1 MALPGPVGLYDPRN
15 EHDACGLGFVV
26 DLKGGPSHRTVE
38 MGLEILRRLAHRG
51 AAGSDPS
58 TGDGAGILVQVPH
71 RYFERVLYHD
81 GKELPLAGDYGV
93 AQCFLSRDDIK
104 RELQMKT
111 LTDIVRY
118 HNQKVIGW
126 RDVPVDIRV
135 VGPVARASMP
145 VMKQLFIARMS
156 DSRAFERTL
165 FMIRKRAGKMCS
177 AKGYGDDFYVASLSS
192 KTVVY
197 KGLMLPEKLTDF
209 FGDLQA
215 DDFQSRLALVHSRFS
230 TNTFPTWER
239 AHPYR
244 RIAHNGEINTLRGNQ
259 NWMRAR
265 ESLLASKL
273 FEEHLSDFKPIIR
286 PDGSDSASLDNVV
299 DFLVAGGRS
308 LPHVMMMLVPEA
320 WATQADMPEHKR
332 AFYEY
337 HASLVEPW
345 DGPAALVFTDGDVIG
360 ATLDRNG
367 LRPAK
372 YVVTKSG
379 LVVMSSEL
387 GVLTFPPEDIVEKG
401 RLAPG
406 KMFLVDVNQRRIVSD
421 EEIKREVATRKPYGE
436 WVSRNKIELAH
447 LPDVPALFSLDR
459 DERARLW
466 RAFGY
471 TREDMSVLLAPM
483 AMNGEEPTG
492 SMGTDIPVAV
502 LSDRPVTLFRYFK
515 QQFAQV
521 TNPPIDPI
529 REDLV
534 MSLVSCVGGE
544 GNLLEETPGQCRL
557 LELPHPILTNGDLAK
572 LLRATGEFR
581 AATLPA
587 HFAAAGDPAEALKSA
602 IEDLQ
607 ARASR
612 AVDEGHS
619 ILVVTDRGVTAH
631 HVPIPSLL
639 AVAAVHHHLI
649 REGKRVRVGLVAE
662 SGDAREVADIAL
674 LIGFGAGAVNPYLAF
689 ESITELVQ
697 EQPALADKAAA
708 DLATATKNYIHALK
722 KGLLKVMSKM
732 GISTIASYHG
742 AQIFEAIGISKDVV
756 DAYFTGT
763 SSPLGGIGIAEI
775 AAEAR
780 MRHAEGFAP
789 ADPTRDLDVG
799 GVYAWRATGERHLWT
814 PSSVASL
821 QKAVR
826 LSDAKSYAEYASF
839 INDQSQRPLTL
850 RGLLDLVPVGPPVP
864 LAEVEEARS
873 IVHRFAT
880 GAMSFGSISKEAHE
894 NLAVAMNRIGGRS
907 NTGEGGEDEARYALD
922 AKGASRRSSIKQVA
936 SGRFGVTAHYLVNA
950 DELQIKMAQGA
961 KPGEGGQLPGHKVDS
976 VIARVRH
983 STQGVTLISPPPH
996 HDIYSIEDL
1005 AQLIF
1010 DLKNVN
1016 PRARISVKLVS
1027 ETGVGTVAA
1036 GVAKAHAD
1044 VILIAGHDGGTGA
1057 SPVSSIQ
1064 HAGTPWELGLA
1075 EVQQVLILNDLRSRV
1090 TLQVDGQ
1097 LKTGRDVAFAALFGA
1112 EEFGFATAPLV
1123 ASGCI
1128 MMRKCH
1134 LNTCPVGIATQ
1145 DPVLR
1150 ARFTGTPEH
1159 VVNYM
1164 FFVAEELRGIMATL
1178 GFRTVQEM
1186 VGRVECV
1193 VRREDIKQ
1201 PKARSLDFGRMLTAP
1216 KPSAVRHRTIE
1227 QDHGIAHVADRTLI
1241 ECARPALERGERVTI
1256 GFGITNA
1263 HRTFGAMLAGEV
1275 ARRFG
1280 ADGLA
1285 EGCIGI
1291 EVTGTA
1297 GQSFGAFATKGMT
1310 LSLEGDANDYV
1321 GKGLSGGILA
1331 VRPPEASTF
1340 VAADNVI
1347 VGNTVLYGA
1356 TSGRAFFAGRAGER
1370 FGVRNSG
1377 ASAVVEGTG
1386 DHGCEYMTGGVVVVL
1401 GPTGRNFGA
1410 GMSGGLAYV
1419 LDEDGAFASRCN
1431 LGMVG
1436 VEALE
1441 LDDEGRVFSLIEE
1454 HVARTNSL
1462 RGADLLARWAAVR
1475 TRFKKVIPTEYKRVL
1490 EQQKLGAR
1498 PSDSARHLKLVQG
1511 A

>member
-1 MALPGPVGLYDPRN
+1 MAQPGPDSLYDPRD

-26 DLKGGPSHRTVE
+26 DLKGGPSHRIVD

-51 AAGSDPS
+51 AAGSDPN
-58 TGDGAGILVQVPH
+58 TGDGAGILVQIPH
-71 RYFERVLYHD
+71 KFYERALYHE
-81 GKELPLAGDYGV
+81 GRELPLAGDYGV
-93 AQCFLSRDDIK
+93 AQCFLSRDESK
-104 RELQMKT
+104 RQLQMKT
-111 LTDIVRY
+111 LADVARY

-126 RDVPVDIRV
+126 RDLAIDLRA
-135 VGPVARASMP
+135 VGPAARASMP

-156 DSRAFERTL
+156 DKQAFERTL
-165 FMIRKRAGKMCS
+165 FMIRKRAGKLC
-177 AKGYGDDFYVASLSS
+177 AKGRFGDDFYVASLSS

-197 KGLMLPEKLTDF
+197 KGLMLPERLTDF
-209 FGDLQA
+209 YRDLQA
-215 DDFQSRLALVHSRFS
+215 DDFESRLALVHSRFS

-244 RIAHNGEINTLRGNQ
+244 RIAHNGEINTLRGNR
-259 NWMRAR
+259 NWMSAR

-273 FEEHLSDFKPIIR
+273 FEEHVSDFKPIIR
-286 PDGSDSASLDNVV
+286 PDGSDSSSLDNVV

-320 WATQADMPEHKR
+320 WATQADMPQHKR
-332 AFYEY
+332 DFYEY

-345 DGPAALVFTDGDVIG
+345 DGPAALVFTDGDVVG

-406 KMFLVDVNQRRIVSD
+406 KMFLVDINQRRIVSD
-421 EEIKREVATRKPYGE
+421 DEIKREVAAKQPYGA
-436 WVSRNKIELAH
+436 WVAQNKIELAN
-447 LPDVPALFSLDR
+447 LPNVPALFSIDR
-459 DERARLW
+459 TERARLW

-471 TREDMSVLLAPM
+471 TREDMRVLLGPM
-483 AMNGEEPTG
+483 AASGEEPTG

-544 GNLLEETPGQCRL
+544 GNLLEESPGQCRL
-557 LELPHPILTNGDLAK
+557 LELPHPILSNGDLAK
-572 LLRATGEFR
+572 LLRAGTDFR
-581 AATLPA
+581 TAVLPA
-587 HFAAAGDPAEALKSA
+587 HFAAAGDAAESLATA

-612 AVDEGHS
+612 AVDEGNS
-619 ILVVTDRGVTAH
+619 ILVISDRGVTEH

-639 AVAAVHHHLI
+639 AVSAVHHHLI
-649 REGKRVRVGLVAE
+649 REGKRVRVGLIAE
-662 SGDAREVADIAL
+662 SGDAREVADLAL
-674 LIGFGAGAVNPYLAF
+674 LIGYGAGAVNPYLAF
-689 ESITELVQ
+689 ESIAELVQ
-697 EQPALADKAAA
+697 DKQIDKEI
-708 DLATATKNYIHALK
+708 DLATAKKNYVSALK

-742 AQIFEAIGISKDVV
+742 AQIFEAIGISSEVIG
-756 DAYFTGT
+756 AYFTGT
-763 SSPLGGIGIAEI
+763 ASPLGGIGIGEI
-775 AAEAR
+775 AREAR
-780 MRHAEGFAP
+780 LRHADGFSAVTTT
-789 ADPTRDLDVG
+789 DPDRGLDVG
-799 GVYAWRATGERHLWT
+799 GVYAWRAAGERHLWN
-814 PSSVASL
+814 PASIAAL

-826 LSDAKSYAEYASF
+826 LEDASSYAEYAAL
-839 INDQSQRPLTL
+839 INDQGDRPITL
-850 RGLLDLVPVGPPVP
+850 RGLLDLKGGAPIGIE
-864 LAEVEEARS
+864 EVEPAAA
-873 IVHRFAT
+873 IVRRFAT

-894 NLAVAMNRIGGRS
+894 NLAIGMNRIGGRS
-907 NTGEGGEDEARYALD
+907 NTGEGGEDEARYLANQRGEL
-922 AKGASRRSSIKQVA
+922 RRSSIKQVA

-983 STQGVTLISPPPH
+983 STEGVTLISPPPH

-1027 ETGVGTVAA
+1027 ESGVGTVAA

-1057 SPVSSIQ
+1057 SPLSSIQ

-1075 EVQQVLILNDLRSRV
+1075 EAQQVLLLNDLRSRV
-1090 TLQVDGQ
+1090 VLQADGQ
-1097 LKTGRDVAFAALFGA
+1097 LKTGRDVAFAALLGA

-1123 ASGCI
+1123 ATGCI

-1150 ARFTGTPEH
+1150 AKFTGAPEH

-1164 FFVAEELRGIMATL
+1164 FFVAEELRGIMALL
-1178 GFRTVQEM
+1178 GFRTVAEM
-1186 VGRVECV
+1186 VGRVDCV
-1193 VRREDIKQ
+1193 VRKDDIRH
-1201 PKARSLDFGRMLTAP
+1201 PKARTLDFGRMLKTP
-1216 KPSAVRHRTIE
+1216 KKGLVLHNTGV

-1241 ECARPALERGERVTI
+1241 ECAKPALERSERVTI
-1256 GFGITNA
+1256 SFGITNA

-1275 ARRFG
+1275 ASRFG
-1280 ADGLA
+1280 GSGLP
-1285 EGCIGI
+1285 EGAITI

-1297 GQSFGAFATKGMT
+1297 GQSFGAFAVPGMT
-1310 LSLEGDANDYV
+1310 IALEGDANDYV
-1321 GKGLSGGILA
+1321 GKGLSGGVIA
-1331 VRPPEASTF
+1331 IRPPSAATY

-1370 FGVRNSG
+1370 FAVRNSG
-1377 ASAVVEGTG
+1377 ADTVVEGTG

-1410 GMSGGLAYV
+1410 GMSGGVAYV
-1419 LDEDGAFASRCN
+1419 LDEDATFAARCN
-1431 LGMVG
+1431 RGMVEIEPLDG
-1436 VEALE
+1436 GDEAVLRA
-1441 LDDEGRVFSLIEE
+1441 LVEE
-1454 HVARTNSL
+1454 HVTRTGSA
-1462 RGADLLARWAAVR
+1462 RGADLLARWAELRA
-1475 TRFKKVIPTEYKRVL
+1475 RFVKVIPTEYRRILAQRAAEASV
-1490 EQQKLGAR
+1490 
-1498 PSDSARHLKLVQG
+1498 RHLKLVQG
-1511 A
+1511 

>member
-1 MALPGPVGLYDPRN
+1 
-15 EHDACGLGFVV
+15 
-26 DLKGGPSHRTVE
+26 
-38 MGLEILRRLAHRG
+38 
-51 AAGSDPS
+51 
-58 TGDGAGILVQVPH
+58 
-71 RYFERVLYHD
+71 
-81 GKELPLAGDYGV
+81 
-93 AQCFLSRDDIK
+93 
-104 RELQMKT
+104 MKT

-209 FGDLQA
+209 YRDLQA

-273 FEEHLSDFKPIIR
+273 FEEHLPDFKPIIR

-436 WVSRNKIELAH
+436 WVAQNKIELAQ

-492 SMGTDIPVAV
+492 SMGTDIPLAV

-572 LLRATGEFR
+572 LLRSTERLPRRHAPGALRGGGRSGRGAEGR
-581 AATLPA
+581 ARGSPGARLPRGRRRA
-587 HFAAAGDPAEALKSA
+587 QHPRRHRPRRHRAPRPDPELARGRRGAPSPHPRG
-602 IEDLQ
+602 Q
-607 ARASR
+607 ARARRSR
-612 AVDEGHS
+612 RRERRRA
-619 ILVVTDRGVTAH
+619 RGRRHRAAH
-631 HVPIPSLL
+631 RLRRRRGEPVP
-639 AVAAVHHHLI
+639 
-649 REGKRVRVGLVAE
+649 RVRV
-662 SGDAREVADIAL
+662 DHRDR
-674 LIGFGAGAVNPYLAF
+674 AGAAR
-689 ESITELVQ
+689 
-697 EQPALADKAAA
+697 ADRQGRV
-708 DLATATKNYIHALK
+708 DLATATKNYIYALK

-742 AQIFEAIGISKDVV
+742 AQIFEAIGISKSVI

-775 AAEAR
+775 ATEAR
-780 MRHAEGFAP
+780 TRHAEGFGP
-789 ADPTRDLDVG
+789 ADLD
-799 GVYAWRATGERHLWT
+799 ARPRRRRR
-814 PSSVASL
+814 
-821 QKAVR
+821 VR
-826 LSDAKSYAEYASF
+826 LARDGRAAPLDAVEHRRAPEGRAPLGREVVRGVRVAH
-839 INDQSQRPLTL
+839 QRP
-850 RGLLDLVPVGPPVP
+850 
-864 LAEVEEARS
+864 
-873 IVHRFAT
+873 
-880 GAMSFGSISKEAHE
+880 
-894 NLAVAMNRIGGRS
+894 GR
-907 NTGEGGEDEARYALD
+907 APRD
-922 AKGASRRSSIKQVA
+922 A
-936 SGRFGVTAHYLVNA
+936 
-950 DELQIKMAQGA
+950 
-961 KPGEGGQLPGHKVDS
+961 
-976 VIARVRH
+976 
-983 STQGVTLISPPPH
+983 
-996 HDIYSIEDL
+996 
-1005 AQLIF
+1005 
-1010 DLKNVN
+1010 
-1016 PRARISVKLVS
+1016 
-1027 ETGVGTVAA
+1027 
-1036 GVAKAHAD
+1036 
-1044 VILIAGHDGGTGA
+1044 
-1057 SPVSSIQ
+1057 
-1064 HAGTPWELGLA
+1064 
-1075 EVQQVLILNDLRSRV
+1075 
-1090 TLQVDGQ
+1090 
-1097 LKTGRDVAFAALFGA
+1097 
-1112 EEFGFATAPLV
+1112 
-1123 ASGCI
+1123 
-1128 MMRKCH
+1128 
-1134 LNTCPVGIATQ
+1134 
-1145 DPVLR
+1145 
-1150 ARFTGTPEH
+1150 
-1159 VVNYM
+1159 
-1164 FFVAEELRGIMATL
+1164 
-1178 GFRTVQEM
+1178 
-1186 VGRVECV
+1186 
-1193 VRREDIKQ
+1193 
-1201 PKARSLDFGRMLTAP
+1201 
-1216 KPSAVRHRTIE
+1216 
-1227 QDHGIAHVADRTLI
+1227 
-1241 ECARPALERGERVTI
+1241 ARPARPRS
-1256 GFGITNA
+1256 
-1263 HRTFGAMLAGEV
+1263 RP
-1275 ARRFG
+1275 
-1280 ADGLA
+1280 
-1285 EGCIGI
+1285 
-1291 EVTGTA
+1291 
-1297 GQSFGAFATKGMT
+1297 
-1310 LSLEGDANDYV
+1310 
-1321 GKGLSGGILA
+1321 
-1331 VRPPEASTF
+1331 VRPCRSPRSRRRARSCTAS
-1340 VAADNVI
+1340 
-1347 VGNTVLYGA
+1347 
-1356 TSGRAFFAGRAGER
+1356 
-1370 FGVRNSG
+1370 
-1377 ASAVVEGTG
+1377 
-1386 DHGCEYMTGGVVVVL
+1386 
-1401 GPTGRNFGA
+1401 PP
-1410 GMSGGLAYV
+1410 
-1419 LDEDGAFASRCN
+1419 
-1431 LGMVG
+1431 
-1436 VEALE
+1436 
-1441 LDDEGRVFSLIEE
+1441 
-1454 HVARTNSL
+1454 AR
-1462 RGADLLARWAAVR
+1462 
-1475 TRFKKVIPTEYKRVL
+1475 
-1490 EQQKLGAR
+1490 
-1498 PSDSARHLKLVQG
+1498 
-1511 A
+1511 